1 MQEDEE
7 IAIPWYETIY
17 RNDETQN
24 SGRVIIAVKDA
35 MKTITTI
42 LKQETEVRQIL
53 WIIIK

>member
-24 SGRVIIAVKDA
+24 SGGVIIAVKDA
-35 MKTITTI
+35 MKTITTK